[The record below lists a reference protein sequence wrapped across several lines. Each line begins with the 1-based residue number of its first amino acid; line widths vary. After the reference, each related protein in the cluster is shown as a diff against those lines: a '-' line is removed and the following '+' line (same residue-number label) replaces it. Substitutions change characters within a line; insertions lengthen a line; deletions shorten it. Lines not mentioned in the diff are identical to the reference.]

1 MEFEHGAEET
11 VQKVFGDEKDFY
23 EILGLKKTATQK
35 EIKRAYRKMAL
46 KYVRR
51 RFFVFRLYDSIFFLS
66 IKNPMLFTPS
76 IGFSISSNKQLTDP
90 PIQHPDKNKDPNASK
105 QFQALGIVHETLHT
119 PERRKIYDETGQVT
133 CGDLESLGKWMDYWR
148 KLFPKITTN
157 DIDEFTL
164 KYRFSDDERADV
176 IKAYVS
182 YKGDMKKVVNSI
194 MCSNEDDLERFASM
208 IDSEIQNG
216 KIETFPKYKSFV
228 NKKKK
233 TKRTKKKKKENSMD
247 ALRAA
252 ILQRQKNTQA
262 LAKSNKKTKR
272 HREFD
277 LLTDKLAEKY
287 VKKKKKEIE
296 EAGKRPT
303 L

>member
-11 VQKVFGDEKDFY
+11 VQRVFGDEKDFY
-23 EILGLKKTATQK
+23 EILGVSKKATQK

-46 KYVRR
+46 KY
-51 RFFVFRLYDSIFFLS
+51 
-66 IKNPMLFTPS
+66 
-76 IGFSISSNKQLTDP
+76 
-90 PIQHPDKNKDPNASK
+90 HPDKNKDPNASK

-164 KYRFSDDERADV
+164 KYKFSEDERGDV

-216 KIETFPKYKSFV
+216 KIETFPKYTSFV

-233 TKRTKKKKKENSMD
+233 KKRTKKKKKKENSMD

-252 ILQRQKNTQA
+252 ILQRQQNSQT

-272 HREFD
+272 QREFD
-277 LLTDKLAEKY
+277 LLTEKLAEKY
-287 VKKKKKEIE
+287 VKTKKKKSKKAAKGPPSE
-296 EAGKRPT
+296 EEFLRLQAKMFG
-303 L
+303 

>member
-1 MEFEHGAEET
+1 M
-11 VQKVFGDEKDFY
+11 
-23 EILGLKKTATQK
+23 
-35 EIKRAYRKMAL
+35 
-46 KYVRR
+46 
-51 RFFVFRLYDSIFFLS
+51 
-66 IKNPMLFTPS
+66 
-76 IGFSISSNKQLTDP
+76 
-90 PIQHPDKNKDPNASK
+90 
-105 QFQALGIVHETLHT
+105 
-119 PERRKIYDETGQVT
+119 T
-133 CGDLESLGKWMDYWR
+133 CGDLGSLGKWMDYWR

-233 TKRTKKKKKENSMD
+233 KKRTKKKKKENSMD

-287 VKKKKKEIE
+287 VKKKKKKSKKAAKGPPSE
-296 EAGKRPT
+296 EEFLRLQAKIFG
-303 L
+303 

>member
-1 MEFEHGAEET
+1 
-11 VQKVFGDEKDFY
+11 
-23 EILGLKKTATQK
+23 
-35 EIKRAYRKMAL
+35 
-46 KYVRR
+46 
-51 RFFVFRLYDSIFFLS
+51 
-66 IKNPMLFTPS
+66 
-76 IGFSISSNKQLTDP
+76 
-90 PIQHPDKNKDPNASK
+90 
-105 QFQALGIVHETLHT
+105 
-119 PERRKIYDETGQVT
+119 
-133 CGDLESLGKWMDYWR
+133 MDYWR

-194 MCSNEDDLERFASM
+194 MCSNEEDLERFASM

-233 TKRTKKKKKENSMD
+233 KKRTKKKKKENSMD

-272 HREFD
+272 HRESD
-277 LLTDKLAEKY
+277 LRVRPRRVAVEHVFPLLSFGVLAPWT
-287 VKKKKKEIE
+287 
-296 EAGKRPT
+296 EAVPSPGGLARA
-303 L
+303 